1 MSHVYQPIGILHSC
15 FREKF
20 GIPRQSG
27 LVPEAEGR
35 LEILPP
41 YNRTEAFRALEDY
54 SHLWL
59 IFIFH
64 AALREQWSPTVRP
77 PRLGGNQRVGVFA
90 TRSPFRPNPIGLS
103 RVELRSIDY
112 SGPGI
117 NLILGGVDLLD
128 QTPVLDI
135 KPYLPYADA
144 LAGAKTGFA
153 TPQATEPLQLGFAQG
168 AEDFLARLDRAFA
181 EHLRRLILQVLEHD
195 PRPAYLHD
203 NQARQCF
210 GMQLYDYN
218 IRWRVLADRLEVTS
232 IAPAAESN
240 AQPPS

>member
-1 MSHVYQPIGILHSC
+1 MSRVYEPIGIVHSC

-20 GIPRQSG
+20 GIPRQPG
-27 LVPEAEGR
+27 LVPEAQGR

-41 YNRTEAFRALEDY
+41 YNRSEAFRNLEDY

-64 AALREQWSPTVRP
+64 AALREYWRPTVRP

-103 RVELRSIDY
+103 RVELRTIDR

-144 LAGAKTGFA
+144 LDDAKTGFA
-153 TPQATEPLQLGFAQG
+153 PTQPPNPQQLSFAQG
-168 AEDFLARLDRAFA
+168 AEAFLAGLDRAFA
-181 EHLRRLILQVLEHD
+181 DHLRRLIRQVLEQD

-203 NQARQCF
+203 NEARQCF

-218 IRWRVLADRLEVTS
+218 IRWCVLSDRLEVSS
-232 IAPAAESN
+232 ISPVV
-240 AQPPS
+240 